1 MKIYG
6 VGVLTAPGSSRV
18 IHDFVD
24 GPFDTVNPVLIQEA
38 KRRGYSFSP
47 PSPELANNGIVN
59 APTIAIVGDDAPE
72 TIVPKDTPK
81 MRGRPKGVKNV
92 NA

>member
-6 VGVLTAPGSSRV
+6 VGVLHAPGTSRV
-18 IHDFVD
+18 VHDFID

-38 KRRGYSFSP
+38 RRMGFSFTP
-47 PSPELANNGIVN
+47 PATE
-59 APTIAIVGDDAPE
+59 E
-72 TIVPKDTPK
+72 PKDTPK
-81 MRGRPKGVKNV
+81 KRGRPRSKNV

>member
-6 VGVLTAPGSSRV
+6 VGVFTAPGSSRV
-18 IHDFVD
+18 IHDFID

-47 PSPELANNGIVN
+47 PESEI
-59 APTIAIVGDDAPE
+59 E
-72 TIVPKDTPK
+72 TPKDTPK
-81 MRGRPKGVKNV
+81 RRGRPSKGN
-92 NA
+92 